1 MPRIKLLFGILALI
15 CTACST
21 TPSKPTKDNT
31 SAIVTQ
37 IANEFVDGYFTQ
49 YTEEVYEIGYPNAP
63 MDRFGHHD
71 EQSITLWNAKV
82 DRWLNTLN
90 TIDIKTIENAETAL
104 TYTFAKEKIQAL
116 VDHRVCKMELWNISP
131 TWTGWQFRI
140 SSTLAVQPVKTPEER
155 KIALA
160 RVSDIAR
167 YLKTEIS
174 NLRRGQQQGYAAG
187 QNNVIKVIDQVTSFI
202 NTPITELPFY
212 APATKSN
219 DRLFTRT
226 YEKILRT
233 EVRDAIIQYRD
244 YLANEYKGHSKPGVS
259 ANPNGRACYDASVK
273 FHASISM
280 SAEDIY
286 HAGITQMAA
295 IQNEMRNIAR
305 SSFATDDVESL
316 MTEIR
321 TNPAYTFKNEQ
332 DMLDYIA
339 TAVERAK
346 SVVGDWFGN
355 VPNAEM
361 IIVAS
366 PPYEKD
372 SGGGFYSSGSADGE
386 RPGIYKVGTYKPTTI
401 SKAGQESTAFH
412 ESYPGHHLQF
422 AVALTNQS
430 AHPIFRYMYVGG
442 SSEGWA
448 LYTEKLADE
457 MGIYSDDLARLGML
471 SNAALRAAR
480 LVVDPGM
487 HIMGWTRQEAIQ
499 YMLDHT
505 AESIG
510 SITNE
515 VDRYAAVPGQATSY
529 LIGSIEIQRLRQHAE
544 EVLGDSFDIREFH
557 DQVLM
562 NGAVT
567 LPMISAAVERWIRN
581 K

>member
-1 MPRIKLLFGILALI
+1 MFGILALI

-140 SSTLAVQPVKTPEER
+140 SSTLAVQPVKTAEER

-167 YLKTEIS
+167 YLKTEIR

-316 MTEIR
+316 MTELR

-339 TAVERAK
+339 AAVERAK